1 MTKLKN
7 FYLRLLI
14 NQTELQLM
22 AFACV
27 ALATCASHAA
37 IVQRIKP
44 DGSKTFSDQPCPLGS
59 KDTATPQP
67 ISQSL
72 SQPLIQP
79 TRSAATSLDEYKNT
93 AEKLR
98 LEQKAEENAYLAR
111 FDAAIG
117 PKCIKLFRAL
127 PPMHTIYYEQNNSA
141 EKAEFI
147 KLGCPAKVIAEQTAY
162 FKKSE
167 ATKLRHAILLA
178 QIKPDSAASE
188 TAYSILEKKMAAL
201 QREQEALSQASMNHS
216 GESPQCRQPGKK
228 LEQARQDNKASA
240 EMSAARSG
248 YQRLDCEAKAKAIWT
263 ERRDKDNANYE
274 ARVAVRK
281 EMRVVGQALPA
292 RTAQTPQCKKLADQ
306 MATIMLTGAQR
317 ESNVQAAKQASSQ
330 MDEQKCDSNLL
341 EQSLARQMAAFSA
354 KVDSQTANPCEA
366 KRALQDDLRRL
377 KAVTSVSNNQQE
389 IAALEVRISTL
400 SKRCP

>member
-1 MTKLKN
+1 MV
-7 FYLRLLI
+7 F
-14 NQTELQLM
+14 
-22 AFACV
+22 AFF
-27 ALATCASHAA
+27 ALTSCASHAA
-37 IVQRIKP
+37 IVQCIKP

-59 KDTATPQP
+59 KDTAMPQP
-67 ISQSL
+67 LSQSISQST
-72 SQPLIQP
+72 SQP
-79 TRSAATSLDEYKNT
+79 TRNAATSLDAYKNT

-98 LEQKAEENAYLAR
+98 LEQKAEEDEYHAR

-117 PKCIKLFRAL
+117 PQCIKLFRAL

-178 QIKPDSAASE
+178 QMKPDSAASE
-188 TAYSILEKKMAAL
+188 TAYSSLEKKMATL
-201 QREQEALSQASMNHS
+201 EREQEALSQASMSHS
-216 GESPQCRQPGKK
+216 GESPQCRQLEKR
-228 LEQARQDNKASA
+228 LEQARKDNKASA
-240 EMSAARSG
+240 ELSAVQAE
-248 YQRLDCEAKAKAIWT
+248 YKRLDCEAKAKAIWT
-263 ERRDKDNANYE
+263 ERRNKEAANYE

-306 MATIMLTGAQR
+306 MAAIILGGAQS
-317 ESNVQAAKQASSQ
+317 ESHVQAAKQASSQ
-330 MDEQKCDSNLL
+330 MDEQKCDPDLL
-341 EQSLARQMAAFSA
+341 QQSLARQMAAFSA
-354 KVDSQTANPCEA
+354 KVDSKTENPCEA
-366 KRALQDDLRRL
+366 KRAIQSDLRRL
-377 KAVTSVSNNQQE
+377 KAVTSLSNNQQE